1 MPAAQLMTDNGN
13 HCFEHIFSSFIDG
26 VILVSPEG
34 FVKQANPAIEEMF
47 HTSIES
53 LMGRTVSELFSD
65 QPEIS
70 LKIREAL
77 TRGTSFRDIR
87 CQGIRKPS
95 QTSFPT
101 SVTVSPY
108 MNNGVPAHGAVL
120 HVRDMS
126 LFKELEESSKR
137 MDELSHLGALSLG
150 MAHEIKNPLVA
161 ISGSAQ
167 LLRKRLPDQHHK
179 FLDVVIKESERINRM
194 MERMLD
200 FARPAPLELK
210 LLNIHQILEEILVLE
225 KKNSSGNILF
235 VQNYDPSLPQVEG
248 DEDQLKQ
255 VFLNLVRNAL
265 EAMPNGG
272 TLELM
277 TRIHSNYTVKTE
289 TNPNSRQAI
298 LVEIR
303 DTGSGIQ
310 EEELKDVFTP
320 FHTTKSKGSGL
331 GLPLSLKI
339 VENHKGKMKVQSE
352 PEKGTQFQVFLPVE
366 LG

>member
-1 MPAAQLMTDNGN
+1 MTMNGDP
-13 HCFEHIFSSFIDG
+13 HISEHIFSSFIDG
-26 VILVSPEG
+26 MILVSPNGTIE
-34 FVKQANPAIEEMF
+34 KANPAIEEMF
-47 HTSIES
+47 RSSIES
-53 LMGRTVSELFSD
+53 LTDKPLTEIFPEPSEINAKVQETL
-65 QPEIS
+65 
-70 LKIREAL
+70 A
-77 TRGTSFRDIR
+77 RGISFRDVR
-87 CQGIRKPS
+87 GQGLRRTGQS
-95 QTSFPT
+95 SFPV

-108 MNNGVPAHGAVL
+108 MNNGVPTQGAVL

-179 FLDVVIKESERINRM
+179 FLDVVIKESDRINRM

-200 FARPAPLELK
+200 FARPTQLELK
-210 LLNIHQILEEILVLE
+210 LLNIHQILEEILLLE
-225 KKNSSGNILF
+225 KKNGRADIRF
-235 VQNYDPSLPQVEG
+235 VLNYDPSLPQVEG

-255 VFLNLVRNAL
+255 VFLNLIRNAQ
-265 EAMPNGG
+265 EAMPEGG

-289 TNPNSRQAI
+289 TRPNSRQAI

-303 DTGSGIQ
+303 DSGPGIGT
-310 EEELKDVFTP
+310 EELNNIFTP

-339 VENHKGKMKVQSE
+339 VENHKGKMNVQSE
-352 PEKGTQFQVFLPVE
+352 TGKGTRVQVFLPVE
-366 LG
+366 QG

>member
-1 MPAAQLMTDNGN
+1 MDDDSPYY
-13 HCFEHIFSSFIDG
+13 EHIFSSFVDG
-26 VILVSPEG
+26 VVLVTPNSTIE
-34 FVKQANPAIEEMF
+34 KANPAIEEMF
-47 HTSIES
+47 RSSIES
-53 LMGRTVSELFSD
+53 LTDKPLTELF
-65 QPEIS
+65 PEQSEIDN
-70 LKIREAL
+70 KIRETL
-77 TRGTSFRDIR
+77 TRGVSFRDIR
-87 CQGIRKPS
+87 GQGFRKDS
-95 QTSFPT
+95 QSFFPV
-101 SVTVSPY
+101 SVTVSPF
-108 MNNGVPAHGAVL
+108 MNNGVPTQGAVL
-120 HVRDMS
+120 HIRDMS

-137 MDELSHLGALSLG
+137 MDELSHLGVLSLG

-210 LLNIHQILEEILVLE
+210 LLNIHQILEEILLLE
-225 KKNSSGNILF
+225 KKDGQCHVQFI
-235 VQNYDPSLPQVEG
+235 QNYDPSLPPVEG

-265 EAMPNGG
+265 EATPEGG
-272 TLELM
+272 TLEII
-277 TRIHSNYTVKTE
+277 TRIHSNYTVISDKH
-289 TNPNSRQAI
+289 PNSRQAI

-303 DTGSGIQ
+303 DTGSGIS
-310 EEELKDVFTP
+310 EEDLKNIFTP

-339 VENHKGKMKVQSE
+339 VENHKGKMKVQSVAGE
-352 PEKGTQFQVFLPVE
+352 GTRVQVFLPVE
-366 LG
+366 QG

>member
-1 MPAAQLMTDNGN
+1 MDSDN
-13 HCFEHIFSSFIDG
+13 HFCEHIFSSFIDG
-26 VILVSPEG
+26 VVLVSPNSAIE
-34 FVKQANPAIEEMF
+34 KANPAIEEMF
-47 HTSIES
+47 RSSIES
-53 LMGRTVSELFSD
+53 LTDKPLTEIFSEQS
-65 QPEIS
+65 EINA
-70 LKIREAL
+70 KVQETL
-77 TRGTSFRDIR
+77 TRGVSFRDVR
-87 CQGIRKPS
+87 GLGFRKTS
-95 QTSFPT
+95 HSSFPV

-108 MNNGVPAHGAVL
+108 MNNGVPAQGAVL

-137 MDELSHLGALSLG
+137 MDGLSHLAVLSLG

-179 FLDVVIKESERINRM
+179 FLDVVIKESDRINRM

-200 FARPAPLELK
+200 FARPMQREMK
-210 LLNIHQILEEILVLE
+210 LLNIHQILEEILLLE
-225 KKNSSGNILF
+225 KKNAPANIQF

-255 VFLNLVRNAL
+255 VFLNLIRNAQ
-265 EAMPNGG
+265 EAMPEGG
-272 TLELM
+272 TLELV

-289 TNPNSRQAI
+289 IHPNSRQAI
-298 LVEIR
+298 LIEIR
-303 DTGSGIQ
+303 DSGAGIGA
-310 EEELKDVFTP
+310 EDLNNIFTP

-339 VENHKGKMKVQSE
+339 VENHKGKMSVQS
-352 PEKGTQFQVFLPVE
+352 KTGIGTQVQVFLPVE
-366 LG
+366 QG

>member
-1 MPAAQLMTDNGN
+1 MDGSD
-13 HCFEHIFSSFIDG
+13 HCFEHIFSSFVDG
-26 VILVSPEG
+26 VVLVTPQG
-34 FVKQANPAIEEMF
+34 TIAKANPAIEEMF
-47 HTSIES
+47 RSSVES
-53 LMGRTVSELFSD
+53 LTDKPLTEFFPEPSE
-65 QPEIS
+65 INTRV
-70 LKIREAL
+70 RETL
-77 TRGTSFRDIR
+77 TRGTSFHDVR
-87 CQGIRKPS
+87 GLGFRKDG
-95 QTSFPT
+95 QTSFPV

-108 MNNGVPAHGAVL
+108 MNNGVPAQGAVL
-120 HVRDMS
+120 HVRNMS

-137 MDELSHLGALSLG
+137 MDELSHLGVLSLG

-210 LLNIHQILEEILVLE
+210 LINIHQILEEILLLE
-225 KKNSSGNILF
+225 KSNEHTDIEF
-235 VQNYDPSLPQVEG
+235 VQNYDPSLPPVEG

-265 EAMPNGG
+265 EAMPDGG
-272 TLELM
+272 TLELR
-277 TRIHSNYTVKTE
+277 TRIHSNYTVITDKH
-289 TNPNSRQAI
+289 PNSRQAI

-303 DTGSGIQ
+303 DTGSGL
-310 EEELKDVFTP
+310 EEEDLKNIFTP

-339 VENHKGKMKVQSE
+339 IENHKGKMKVQSKIGE
-352 PEKGTQFQVFLPVE
+352 GTRAQVFLPVE
-366 LG
+366 QG

>member
-1 MPAAQLMTDNGN
+1 MEGN
-13 HCFEHIFSSFIDG
+13 NHFFEHVFSSFVDG
-26 VILVSPEG
+26 VMLVTSNGTIE
-34 FVKQANPAIEEMF
+34 KANPAIEEMF
-47 HTSIES
+47 RSSVES
-53 LMGRTVSELFSD
+53 LTDKPLTELF
-65 QPEIS
+65 PEQSEIAA
-70 LKIREAL
+70 KIRKTL
-77 TRGTSFRDIR
+77 THGVSFRDIR
-87 CQGIRKPS
+87 GQGLRKNS
-95 QTSFPT
+95 QSSFPV

-108 MNNGVPAHGAVL
+108 IKNGVPAQGAVL
-120 HVRDMS
+120 HIRDMS

-137 MDELSHLGALSLG
+137 MDEISHLGVLSLG

-210 LLNIHQILEEILVLE
+210 LLNIHQILEEILLLE
-225 KKNSSGNILF
+225 KKNGHAGVQFI
-235 VQNYDPSLPQVEG
+235 QNYDPSLPQVEG

-265 EAMPNGG
+265 EAMPEGG
-272 TLELM
+272 NLEIM
-277 TRIHSNYTVKTE
+277 TRIHSNYTVKTDKH
-289 TNPNSRQAI
+289 PNSRQAI
-298 LVEIR
+298 LVEIK
-303 DTGSGIQ
+303 DSGSGIG
-310 EEELKDVFTP
+310 EEDLDNIFTA
-320 FHTTKSKGSGL
+320 FHTTKCKGSGL

-352 PEKGTQFQVFLPVE
+352 IEEGTRIQVFLPVE
-366 LG
+366 QG

>member
-1 MPAAQLMTDNGN
+1 MTINSDS
-13 HCFEHIFSSFIDG
+13 HFFEHIFSSFVDG
-26 VILVSPEG
+26 VILVSPNG
-34 FVKQANPAIEEMF
+34 TIGKANPAIEEMF
-47 HTSIES
+47 RSSVES
-53 LMGRTVSELFSD
+53 LTDKPLTEIFPGQSE
-65 QPEIS
+65 INA
-70 LKIREAL
+70 KIQETL
-77 TRGTSFRDIR
+77 TRGVSFRDVR
-87 CQGIRKPS
+87 GQGFCKRNQS
-95 QTSFPT
+95 SFPV

-108 MNNGVPAHGAVL
+108 MNNGVPAQGAVL

-137 MDELSHLGALSLG
+137 TDELSHLGALSLG

-179 FLDVVIKESERINRM
+179 FLDVVIKESDRINRM

-200 FARPAPLELK
+200 FARPTQLELK
-210 LLNIHQILEEILVLE
+210 LLNIHQILEEILLLE
-225 KKNSSGNILF
+225 KKSEHADIRF

-265 EAMPNGG
+265 EAMSAGG
-272 TLELM
+272 TLELI
-277 TRIHSNYTVKTE
+277 TRIHSNYTVKSDKH
-289 TNPNSRQAI
+289 PNSQQAI

-303 DTGSGIQ
+303 DSGSGIGA
-310 EEELKDVFTP
+310 EELNNIFTP
-320 FHTTKSKGSGL
+320 FHSTKSKGSGL

-339 VENHKGKMKVQSE
+339 VENHKGKIKVQSE
-352 PEKGTQFQVFLPVE
+352 TGKGTRVQVFLPVE
-366 LG
+366 QG

>member
-1 MPAAQLMTDNGN
+1 MGDDNS
-13 HCFEHIFSSFIDG
+13 CFEHIFSSFVDG
-26 VILVSPEG
+26 VVLVTPNGTIEE
-34 FVKQANPAIEEMF
+34 ANPAIEEMF
-47 HTSIES
+47 RSSIES
-53 LMGRTVSELFSD
+53 LTHKPLTELFSE
-65 QPEIS
+65 QSEIS
-70 LKIREAL
+70 TKIQETL
-77 TRGTSFRDIR
+77 TRGISFRDIR
-87 CQGIRKPS
+87 GQGFRRTS
-95 QTSFPT
+95 QSSFPV

-108 MNNGVPAHGAVL
+108 MNNGVPAKGAVL

-137 MDELSHLGALSLG
+137 MDELSHLGVLSLG

-200 FARPAPLELK
+200 FARPAPMELK
-210 LLNIHQILEEILVLE
+210 LLNIHQILEEILLLE
-225 KKNSSGNILF
+225 KKNGHSDIRF
-235 VQNYDPSLPQVEG
+235 AQNYDPSLPPVEG

-265 EAMPNGG
+265 EATPEGG
-272 TLELM
+272 TLELI
-277 TRIHSNYTVKTE
+277 TRIHSNYTVISDKH
-289 TNPNSRQAI
+289 PNSRQAI

-303 DTGSGIQ
+303 DTGSGIS
-310 EEELKDVFTP
+310 EEDLNNIFTP

-339 VENHKGKMKVQSE
+339 VENHKGKMIVQSE
-352 PEKGTQFQVFLPVE
+352 TGKGTRVQVFLPVE
-366 LG
+366 QG